1 MHHKILSPK
10 ILQSRLKA
18 APALSAFTMEELVGD
33 HVTQPRPIQL
43 LGKQLARDKTF
54 YEWRFNAQRGLLD
67 MVGHIKHCQQK
78 TCF

>member
-43 LGKQLARDKTF
+43 LGKQLERDKS
-54 YEWRFNAQRGLLD
+54 LL
-67 MVGHIKHCQQK
+67 
-78 TCF
+78 